1 MDFDSV
7 LLVSDG
13 FSRSYRKGKAICLKE
28 DNNFVI
34 GHLRGRGIQLDAL
47 CVIRDGCIDGGNY
60 ECILCGASLGR
71 LLPLFKHGSVINK
84 DHNGLSGR
92 FPWMLKRIV
101 IRDYH
106 KKFAENSDPVST
118 LSSFELHEYP
128 KVIRSTRVGNL
139 ELVVSHQSIWE
150 NLRSY
155 DLLFLA
161 PFPGR
166 LEGYHHFL
174 DGLASANIETLNI
187 IVHSVR
193 PVLSIAALLDQAEE
207 RECERICL
215 GPIADGNYGQILEEI
230 SRHQGKYLR
239 EIKFCHLDADD
250 FKSIS

>member
-1 MDFDSV
+1 M
-7 LLVSDG
+7 G
-13 FSRSYRKGKAICLKE
+13 CLE
-28 DNNFVI
+28 V
-34 GHLRGRGIQLDAL
+34 
-47 CVIRDGCIDGGNY
+47 
-60 ECILCGASLGR
+60 
-71 LLPLFKHGSVINK
+71 
-84 DHNGLSGR
+84 
-92 FPWMLKRIV
+92 
-101 IRDYH
+101 
-106 KKFAENSDPVST
+106 
-118 LSSFELHEYP
+118 
-128 KVIRSTRVGNL
+128 
-139 ELVVSHQSIWE
+139 VVSHQSIWE

-166 LEGYHHFL
+166 LKGYQHFL
-174 DGLASANIETLNI
+174 DGLASAGIETSNI
-187 IVHSVR
+187 KVNSVR